1 MVTGDEVLPGSTAAP
16 GGKDPA
22 ADAVADEQPEIQ
34 LVSHL
39 VFPVAGHGLFLDQ
52 QTTMEFLENQS
63 PFYIP
68 NNNPL
73 FRGLINRRGSLVPV
87 FDIRVLFDEDVRDR
101 GGSRV
106 LVLGSGDDAA
116 GIILDATPY
125 RVSVSAEHRSSPPI
139 RLVQTFGE
147 FLGESFERDGEHYT
161 RVALEDFLYRLV
173 HDTG

>member
-1 MVTGDEVLPGSTAAP
+1 MVTGKEVFPGATAGPDAEQ
-16 GGKDPA
+16 PA
-22 ADAVADEQPEIQ
+22 VNAAAEEQPESRPA
-34 LVSHL
+34 SHL

-87 FDIRVLFDEDVRDR
+87 FDIRLLFDEDVPDR
-101 GGSRV
+101 GGGRV
-106 LVLGSGDDAA
+106 LVLGAGDDAV

-125 RVSVSAEHRSSPPI
+125 RVSVSEEQRSSPPI

-147 FLGESFERDGEHYT
+147 FLGESFERDGDHYT

-173 HDTG
+173 NDTG

>member
-1 MVTGDEVLPGSTAAP
+1 MVTGDEVFPGTTGVP
-16 GGKDPA
+16 GGDDPPV
-22 ADAVADEQPEIQ
+22 DAMVGEAPEVQP
-34 LVSHL
+34 VSHL
-39 VFPVAGHGLFLDQ
+39 VFPVAGHCLLLDQ
-52 QTTMEFLENQS
+52 QTTMEFLEGQS

-87 FDIRVLFDEDVRDR
+87 FDIRMLFDEEVRER

-106 LVLGSGDDAA
+106 LVLGSGDDAV

-125 RVSVSAEHRSSPPI
+125 RVSVSEEQRSSPPI

-147 FLGESFERDGEHYT
+147 FLGESFEREDEHYT
-161 RVALEDFLYRLV
+161 RVALEDFLYSLV

>member
-1 MVTGDEVLPGSTAAP
+1 MVTGDEVFPGATAVP
-16 GGKDPA
+16 GGEDPA
-22 ADAVADEQPEIQ
+22 VATVADEQPESRPA
-34 LVSHL
+34 SHL

-52 QTTMEFLENQS
+52 QTAMEFLENQS

-87 FDIRVLFDEDVRDR
+87 FDIRVLFDEGVRDR

-106 LVLGSGDDAA
+106 LVLGSGDDAV
-116 GIILDATPY
+116 GIVLDATPY
-125 RVSVSAEHRSSPPI
+125 RVSVSEEQRSSPPI
-139 RLVQTFGE
+139 RLAQTFGE

-173 HDTG
+173 QDTG

>member
-1 MVTGDEVLPGSTAAP
+1 MVTGDEVLPGTSGLA
-16 GGKDPA
+16 GGENPA
-22 ADAVADEQPEIQ
+22 VDAVAEEEPQV
-34 LVSHL
+34 LSVSHL
-39 VFPVAGHGLFLDQ
+39 VFPVAGHSLFLDQ

-87 FDIRVLFDEDVRDR
+87 FDIRMLFDEEVRDR

-125 RVSVSAEHRSSPPI
+125 RVSVSEEQRSSPPI

-147 FLGESFERDGEHYT
+147 FLGESYERDGEHFT
-161 RVALEDFLYRLV
+161 RVALEDFLYSLV
-173 HDTG
+173 HDVG